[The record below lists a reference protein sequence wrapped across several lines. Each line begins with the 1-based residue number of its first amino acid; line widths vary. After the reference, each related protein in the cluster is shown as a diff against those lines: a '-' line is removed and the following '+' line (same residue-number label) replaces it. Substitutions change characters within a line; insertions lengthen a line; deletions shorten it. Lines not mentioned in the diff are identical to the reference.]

1 MKSRYYINPDSE
13 ELIIVSENKDGEHT
27 VEQLP
32 LIEAIEWAD
41 EEEES
46 EEEEQEPTPKLK
58 KSAGGGRSKKE
69 KESAPK
75 SGNASKGKRLSE
87 EDKQMIL
94 RMSAE
99 GKLIPE
105 IARAVGCSAVT
116 VYNVKKS
123 AAKDRLD
130 EEDRGISL

>member
-58 KSAGGGRSKKE
+58 KSAGGGAFKERERVSSKK
-69 KESAPK
+69 
-75 SGNASKGKRLSE
+75 R
-87 EDKQMIL
+87 
-94 RMSAE
+94 
-99 GKLIPE
+99 
-105 IARAVGCSAVT
+105 
-116 VYNVKKS
+116 
-123 AAKDRLD
+123 
-130 EEDRGISL
+130 